1 MSSFAIHPE
10 TRIGH
15 VALTVADI
23 ARSLSF
29 YEEVLGFAVERRGAE
44 VVLRAG
50 SGEPLIQLAEL
61 PGAQPKPQH
70 TTGLYHY
77 AIRLPDRASLAL
89 VLQQLQQTG
98 YGVQGASDHGVS
110 EALYLADPDGNGIE
124 IYRDRPSEEWPRQGD
139 ALEMGTASL
148 DVADLLAT
156 PSTASSGWHGA
167 PEGTDIGHV
176 HLHVADL
183 DAARRFYC
191 DALGFTLMQRYG
203 HSALFVS
210 AGGYHHHIGLNT
222 WAGAGAPPPPDDA
235 VGLRYF
241 ALRLPGTGAL
251 DALVAHC
258 AEVGIATT
266 DTPEGIRVADPSG
279 NTVLLTTAT

>member
-1 MSSFAIHPE
+1 MSSFSIHPA
-10 TRIGH
+10 TKIGH
-15 VALTVADI
+15 IALTVADI
-23 ARSLSF
+23 TRSLSF
-29 YEEVLGFAVERRGAE
+29 YKDVLGFAVERREIG

-50 SGEPLIQLAEL
+50 NGEPLILLVEL
-61 PGAQPKPQH
+61 PGAQPKPRH

-77 AIRLPDRASLAL
+77 ALRLPDRASLAR
-89 VLQQLQQTG
+89 VLQQLQHTG
-98 YGVQGASDHGVS
+98 YGLQGASDHGVS

-124 IYRDRPSEEWPRQGD
+124 IYRDRPRDAWPRQGD
-139 ALEMGTASL
+139 ALEMGTAPL
-148 DVADLLAT
+148 DVNDLLGTLGA
-156 PSTASSGWHGA
+156 ASSGWHGA
-167 PEGTDIGHV
+167 PEGTDIGHM

-191 DALGFTLMQRYG
+191 DGLGFTMMQRYG

-222 WAGAGAPPPPDDA
+222 WAGAGAPPPPDGA

-241 ALRLPGTGAL
+241 GLRLPDTGAL

-266 DTPEGIRVADPSG
+266 DTAEGIRVADPSG
-279 NTVLLTTAT
+279 NTVLLTTVA

>member
-1 MSSFAIHPE
+1 MSSFSIHPE
-10 TRIGH
+10 TKIGH
-15 VALTVADI
+15 IALTVADS

-29 YEEVLGFAVERRGAE
+29 YEDILGFAVERREAE

-50 SGEPLIQLAEL
+50 SGEPLILLAEL
-61 PGAQPKPQH
+61 PGARPKPQH

-98 YGVQGASDHGVS
+98 HGLQGASDHGVS

-124 IYRDRPSEEWPRQGD
+124 IYRDRPREAWPRQGE
-139 ALEMGTASL
+139 ALEMGTAPL
-148 DVADLLAT
+148 DVDDLLAS
-156 PSTASSGWHGA
+156 PGAASSDWHGA
-167 PEGTDIGHV
+167 PEGTDIGHI

-183 DAARRFYC
+183 DAAHRFYC
-191 DALGFTLMQRYG
+191 DGLGLTLMQRYG
-203 HSALFVS
+203 DSALFVS

-222 WAGAGAPPPPDDA
+222 WAGAGAPPPPEDA

-241 ALRLPGTGAL
+241 ALRVPDTGAL

-266 DTPEGIRVADPSG
+266 GTPEGIRVADPSG
-279 NTVLLTTAT
+279 NAVLLTTAT